1 MTQNVPECF
10 SLPQV
15 LARRV
20 ETGAVRPFVSMVG
33 ESALSFGD
41 IEQSSRRIANGL
53 RDLGVGFGDRVMV
66 MLPNCVAFV
75 EAWFAINRL
84 GAVTVTVNTAYRGAF
99 LEHVANNSAARA
111 MITATSFLPVIAA
124 SEDSMPSLTALIVL
138 DAHGTA
144 EPATPL
150 RRMTMAAFSALRA
163 ASDTLI
169 DVQVTPRDMAAII
182 YTSGTTGKSKG
193 VLVSHAQ
200 MYFNALVYVDRL
212 GVTADDVFYSCLPL
226 FHTNALILQ
235 TYGALVAGCRIHLAA
250 QFSASQ
256 WLSDIRTTGTTVTN
270 MIAVMNEFVT
280 RQPETPHDAD
290 NALRIIMTAP
300 ISPITGP
307 IFEERFGVT
316 MMEVYGSTEANTP
329 IYHPRGEPRRDGS
342 CGKLVDEWFECR
354 IVDPE
359 TDIEVPTGEIGELLV
374 RPRVPGAFMSGY
386 NGMPEETVKAWRGL
400 WFHTG
405 DAMRR
410 DADGFYYFI
419 DRMNDCIRR
428 RGENISSFEVE
439 QAIMAH
445 DGVQEAAAIGIR
457 LGGREMEQEV
467 KLCVVRKPD
476 SRLTAAELHAFCE
489 TRLPAFAVPRFIE
502 FCDALPKTPTQK
514 VRKSVL
520 RDEGVT
526 PATWTAPDTG
536 ARKRVAS

>member
-1 MTQNVPECF
+1 MTQITPECF
-10 SLPQV
+10 SLPQI
-15 LARRV
+15 LARHV
-20 ETGAVRPFVSMVG
+20 ETGPDRLFVSMVG
-33 ESALSFGD
+33 EPALSFAG
-41 IEQSSRRIANGL
+41 IELSSRRIANGL
-53 RDLGVGFGDRVMV
+53 RDLGVGAGDRVMV
-66 MLPNCVAFV
+66 MLPNCVAYV
-75 EAWFAINRL
+75 ETWFAINRL

-99 LEHVANNSAARA
+99 LEHVATNSGARV

-124 SEDSMPSLTALIVL
+124 SEEAMPELTTLIVL
-138 DAHGTA
+138 EAGANAAA
-144 EPATPL
+144 EPPL
-150 RRMTMAAFSALRA
+150 RLRTVLFGTLRA
-163 ASDTLI
+163 ASDVPI
-169 DVQVTPRDMAAII
+169 DVTVTPRDLAAII

-193 VLVSHAQ
+193 VLVAHAQ
-200 MYFNALVYVDRL
+200 MYFNAFVYVDRL

-256 WLSDIRTTGTTVTN
+256 WLSDIRSTETTITN
-270 MIAVMNEFVT
+270 MIAVMNEFVA

-290 NALRIIMTAP
+290 NKLRLIMTAP

-307 IFEERFGVT
+307 IFEKRFGVT

-342 CGKLVDEWFECR
+342 CGKLVEDWFECR
-354 IVDPE
+354 IADPE
-359 TDIEVPTGEIGELLV
+359 TDIEVPVGEIGELLV
-374 RPRVPGAFMSGY
+374 RPLVPGAFMSGY

-410 DADGFYYFI
+410 DADGFHYFI

-439 QAIMAH
+439 QAIVAH
-445 DGVQEAAAIGIR
+445 EGVQEAAAIGIR

-467 KLCVVRKPD
+467 KLCVVKKPG
-476 SRLTAAELHAFCE
+476 SQLTAAELHAFCA
-489 TRLPAFAVPRFIE
+489 TRLPAFAVPKLIE
-502 FCDALPKTPTQK
+502 FCEALPKTPTQK

-526 PATWTAPDTG
+526 PATWIAPDTS
-536 ARKRVAS
+536 RKKAAS